1 MAKKIVR
8 IAFFLA
14 IVWIVSAAVLS
25 THVRAQEA
33 ASGTATTMG
42 AAPMLNVKVL
52 VGLVIESVVFSVV
65 GLIILLIGYKIFDA
79 VTPYH
84 LNHEIAEDNNT
95 AAGVAI
101 AGLLIALG
109 LIVSAAISG

>member
-1 MAKKIVR
+1 MSADDG
-8 IAFFLA
+8 
-14 IVWIVSAAVLS
+14 SAA
-25 THVRAQEA
+25 
-33 ASGTATTMG
+33 
-42 AAPMLNVKVL
+42 AAPMLNLKVL
-52 VGLVIESVVFSVV
+52 VGLVIESVIFSVV
-65 GLIILLIGYKIFDA
+65 GLIILLVGYKIFDA

-109 LIVSAAISG
+109 LIVAAAISG

>member
-8 IAFFLA
+8 IAFCLA

-25 THVRAQEA
+25 THARADA
-33 ASGTATTMG
+33 GVAGGST
-42 AAPMLNVKVL
+42 PMLDIKVL
-52 VGLVIESVVFSVV
+52 VGLVIESIVFSVV
-65 GLIILLIGYKIFDA
+65 GLVVLLVGYKIFDA

-95 AAGVAI
+95 AAGVAV

-109 LIVSAAISG
+109 LIVAAAISG

>member
-8 IAFFLA
+8 IAFCLA
-14 IVWIVSAAVLS
+14 IVWIVSTAILTA
-25 THVRAQEA
+25 HVRADD
-33 ASGTATTMG
+33 GNTAV
-42 AAPMLNVKVL
+42 APMLNLKVL

>member
-8 IAFFLA
+8 IAFCLA
-14 IVWIVSAAVLS
+14 IVWIVSTAILTA
-25 THVRAQEA
+25 HVRAD
-33 ASGTATTMG
+33 SGSSG
-42 AAPMLNVKVL
+42 AATPMLNLTVL

-65 GLIILLIGYKIFDA
+65 GLVILLIGYKIFDA

>member
-8 IAFFLA
+8 IALCLA

-33 ASGTATTMG
+33 AGQATMG
-42 AAPMLNVKVL
+42 TAPMLNIKVL

-109 LIVSAAISG
+109 LIVSHAISG

>member
-8 IAFFLA
+8 IAFCLA

-25 THVRAQEA
+25 THARADA
-33 ASGTATTMG
+33 GVAGGST
-42 AAPMLNVKVL
+42 PMLDIKVL
-52 VGLVIESVVFSVV
+52 VGLVIESIVFSVV
-65 GLIILLIGYKIFDA
+65 GLVVLLVGYKIFDA

-95 AAGVAI
+95 AAGVAV

-109 LIVSAAISG
+109 LIVASAIGG

>member
-8 IAFFLA
+8 IAFCLA

-25 THVRAQEA
+25 THARADA
-33 ASGTATTMG
+33 GVAGGST
-42 AAPMLNVKVL
+42 PMLDIKVL
-52 VGLVIESVVFSVV
+52 VGLVIESIVFSVV
-65 GLIILLIGYKIFDA
+65 GLVVLLIGYKIFDA

-95 AAGVAI
+95 AAGVAV

-109 LIVSAAISG
+109 LIVAAAISG

>member
-8 IAFFLA
+8 IAFCLA
-14 IVWIVSAAVLS
+14 IVWIVSAAVLAA
-25 THVRAQEA
+25 HVRADTDQATA
-33 ASGTATTMG
+33 AAG
-42 AAPMLNVKVL
+42 APMLNVKVL
-52 VGLVIESVVFSVV
+52 LGLVIESVVFSVV

-109 LIVSAAISG
+109 LIVASAIGG

>member
-8 IAFFLA
+8 IAFCLA

-25 THVRAQEA
+25 THVRAQE
-33 ASGTATTMG
+33 TAGQTPTQ
-42 AAPMLNVKVL
+42 APPMLDIKIL
-52 VGLVIESVVFSVV
+52 VGLVIESLVFSVV
-65 GLIILLIGYKIFDA
+65 GLVILLVGYKIFDM

-84 LNHEIAEDNNT
+84 LNHEIANDNNT
-95 AAGVAI
+95 AAGIAI

-109 LIVSAAISG
+109 LIVASAIGG

>member
-8 IAFFLA
+8 IAFCLA
-14 IVWIVSAAVLS
+14 IVWIVSTAILTA
-25 THVRAQEA
+25 HVRADD
-33 ASGTATTMG
+33 GNTAV
-42 AAPMLNVKVL
+42 APMLNLKVL

-101 AGLLIALG
+101 PGLLIALG

>member
-8 IAFFLA
+8 IAFCLA
-14 IVWIVSAAVLS
+14 IVWIVSTAILTS
-25 THVRAQEA
+25 HVRADDASA
-33 ASGTATTMG
+33 A
-42 AAPMLNVKVL
+42 AAPMLNAKVL
-52 VGLVIESVVFSVV
+52 AGLVIESIVFSVV
-65 GLIILLIGYKIFDA
+65 GLVILLIGYKIFDA

>member
-8 IAFFLA
+8 ITFCLA
-14 IVWIVSAAVLS
+14 IIWIVSAAILA
-25 THVRAQEA
+25 THARADA
-33 ASGTATTMG
+33 GG
-42 AAPMLNVKVL
+42 AAGSTAMLDIKVL

-65 GLIILLIGYKIFDA
+65 GLVVLLVGYKIFDA

-95 AAGVAI
+95 AAGVAV

-109 LIVSAAISG
+109 LIVASAISG

>member
-8 IAFFLA
+8 IAFCLA

-25 THVRAQEA
+25 THARADA
-33 ASGTATTMG
+33 GVAGGST
-42 AAPMLNVKVL
+42 PMLDIKVL
-52 VGLVIESVVFSVV
+52 VGLVIESIVFSVV
-65 GLIILLIGYKIFDA
+65 GLVVLLVGYKIFDT

-95 AAGVAI
+95 AAGVAV

-109 LIVSAAISG
+109 LIVAAAISG

>member
-8 IAFFLA
+8 IAFCLA

-25 THVRAQEA
+25 THARADA
-33 ASGTATTMG
+33 GVAGGST
-42 AAPMLNVKVL
+42 PMLDIKVL
-52 VGLVIESVVFSVV
+52 VGLVIESIVFSVV
-65 GLIILLIGYKIFDA
+65 GLLVLLVGYKIFDA

-95 AAGVAI
+95 AAGVAV

-109 LIVSAAISG
+109 LIVAAAISG

>member
-8 IAFFLA
+8 VSFCLVVI
-14 IVWIVSAAVLS
+14 WIISASVLS
-25 THVRAQEA
+25 TRVRAQESVVQA
-33 ASGTATTMG
+33 ATQAS
-42 AAPMLNVKVL
+42 PLLDIKVL
-52 VGLVIESVVFSVV
+52 AGLVIESVVFSIV
-65 GLIILLIGYKIFDA
+65 GLVILLVGYKIFDM

-95 AAGVAI
+95 AAGVAV

-109 LIVSAAISG
+109 LIVAAAIG

>member
-8 IAFFLA
+8 IAFCLA
-14 IVWIVSAAVLS
+14 IVWIVSTAILTA
-25 THVRAQEA
+25 HVRADDG
-33 ASGTATTMG
+33 SAT
-42 AAPMLNVKVL
+42 AAPMLNLKVL